1 MKLKAGGIIEWYAGA
16 LLELFGKGG
25 RWSNTSKKKKARGGE
40 TNTGNVTNAHV
51 KIMV

>member
-25 RWSNTSKKKKARGGE
+25 RWSNTSKKKKPEAARPIL
-40 TNTGNVTNAHV
+40 VT
-51 KIMV
+51 